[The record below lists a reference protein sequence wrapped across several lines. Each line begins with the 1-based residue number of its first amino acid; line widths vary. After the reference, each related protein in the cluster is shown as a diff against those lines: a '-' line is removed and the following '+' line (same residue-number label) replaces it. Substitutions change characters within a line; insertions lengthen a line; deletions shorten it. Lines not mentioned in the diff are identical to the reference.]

1 MKQESLTK
9 TGLAPAA
16 AQALKTVG
24 DNLRV
29 ARKRRELTLEE
40 MASRMFVSRQTLAR
54 LENGDPGVSLG
65 ALLSALWVLGLQD
78 HVRKIAAPESDEVGM
93 FRERQR
99 LPRRVRPSRS
109 RDDLDF

>member
-1 MKQESLTK
+1 MVHTRRLK

-16 AQALKTVG
+16 VEDIRALG
-24 DNLRV
+24 QNLRV
-29 ARKRRELTLEE
+29 ARTRRGLTMAE

-54 LENGDPGVSLG
+54 LENGDPGVSVG
-65 ALLSALWVLGLQD
+65 ALASALWVLGLQD
-78 HVRKIAAPESDEVGM
+78 QVRKIAAPERDEVGV

-99 LPRRVRPSRS
+99 LPRRVRPSSR